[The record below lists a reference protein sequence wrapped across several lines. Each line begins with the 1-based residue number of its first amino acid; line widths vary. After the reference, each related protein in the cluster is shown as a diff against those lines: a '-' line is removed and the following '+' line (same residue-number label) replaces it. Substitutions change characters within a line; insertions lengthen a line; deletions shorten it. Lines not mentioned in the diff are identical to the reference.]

1 MASSTVEEAS
11 RGWTPRWS
19 WPVAFVATIVLA
31 ALTFLLL
38 PWTGEGKALAA
49 LHGLC
54 AQQPDHTFML
64 GDRRLPFD
72 ARMTGIYGGAF
83 ATFVT
88 LCILGRHRAG
98 RLPTWPLALVAVAFV
113 ALMGI
118 DGLNS
123 TAMDLRGVSL
133 YTPHNLLRLVTG
145 LLTGITLASLLM
157 LLLAETL
164 WQRGLR
170 KPVAVLNHWR
180 DFGWL
185 LLAQAPLLLML
196 ALGWSVFWP
205 LLTLLMLVTAAG
217 VMMILVLVFV
227 LLMTRRENRARSVRD
242 IAAPATIALWVAFVV
257 IGSLAGGRFL
267 LESTLGISTV
277 GGA

>member
-1 MASSTVEEAS
+1 MASSATHHAS
-11 RGWTPRWS
+11 RGWFPRWS
-19 WPVAFVATIVLA
+19 WPVAFVATIALA
-31 ALTFLLL
+31 AVTFLLL
-38 PWTGEGKALAA
+38 PWAAEGKALAA

-54 AQQPDHTFML
+54 AQQPDHSFLL
-64 GDRRLPFD
+64 GGRRLPFD

-83 ATFVT
+83 AAFIT
-88 LCILGRHRAG
+88 LCALGRHRAG
-98 RLPTWPLALVAVAFV
+98 RLPRWPLALVAVAFV
-113 ALMGI
+113 ALMGV

-123 TAMDLRGVSL
+123 TALDLRGVSL
-133 YTPHNLLRLVTG
+133 YPPHNLLRLSTG
-145 LLTGITLASLLM
+145 LLTGIALASLLM

-164 WQRGLR
+164 WQRGMR
-170 KPVAVLNHWR
+170 QPVAVLNHWR
-180 DFGWL
+180 DLGWL
-185 LLAQAPLLLML
+185 LLAQLPLLVML

-205 LLTLLMLVTAAG
+205 LLTVMMLVTAAG
-217 VMMILVLVFV
+217 VMMILALVFV

-267 LESTLGISTV
+267 LESALGITTV